1 MSLVKIFDNAF
12 AGIKPPEEITVNAIL
27 KESKSLTPVA
37 LYKKI
42 ISIVEKK

>member
-27 KESKSLTPVA
+27 KPYTGCAIQKNNKYS
-37 LYKKI
+37 
-42 ISIVEKK
+42 